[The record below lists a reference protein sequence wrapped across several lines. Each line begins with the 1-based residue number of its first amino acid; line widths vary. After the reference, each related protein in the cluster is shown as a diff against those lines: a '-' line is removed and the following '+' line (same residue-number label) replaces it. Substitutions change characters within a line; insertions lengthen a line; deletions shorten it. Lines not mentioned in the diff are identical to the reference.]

1 MWYDP
6 HVITA
11 STLALLRD
19 PDTREA
25 LELHADCLVNAGS
38 GVRYPIREGIPVFV
52 SAASGQNRKYQE
64 LYDRIAA
71 FYDPALAL
79 ARWLK
84 FNKDLRLEYI
94 RELEIPENAR
104 VLEVS
109 VGTGLNLAYF
119 PPHAEL
125 FGLDLSW
132 GMLRQCR
139 KNLRRWKRTAALF
152 HGEAERLP
160 FADASFD
167 VVFHVGGIN
176 FFNDQARAIGEMI
189 RVARAGTKIV
199 IVDETE
205 KVVRGWYQKL
215 PILRRYFRDRRE
227 AVTGPSALVPAEM
240 REIRCRKIMWGFLYC
255 LTFRTPPVS

>member
-1 MWYDP
+1 M
-6 HVITA
+6 IGER
-11 STLALLRD
+11 TLALLRD
-19 PDTREA
+19 PETREP
-25 LELHADCLVNAGS
+25 LELRADCLVDAKS
-38 GVRYPIREGIPVFV
+38 GAQYPIREGIPVFL
-52 SAASGQNRKYQE
+52 STASGQNRKYQE

-71 FYDPALAL
+71 LYDPALAIG
-79 ARWLK
+79 RWIR
-84 FNKDLRLEYI
+84 FNKDLRLEFV

-109 VGTGLNLAYF
+109 VGTGANLKYF
-119 PPHAEL
+119 PPDADL

-160 FADASFD
+160 FAGASFD

-176 FFNDQARAIGEMI
+176 FFNDKARAIGEMI
-189 RVARAGTKIV
+189 RVARPGTRIV

-205 KVVRGWYQKL
+205 KLVRRSYEKL
-215 PILRRYFRDRRE
+215 PILRRYFRNRKDPV
-227 AVTGPSALVPAEM
+227 ADLSALVPAEM
-240 REIRCRKIMWGFLYC
+240 TEIRCREIVWGTLYC
-255 LTFRTPPVS
+255 LTFRTPRIS